1 MHCDSRAEY
10 RATLGRP
17 CCRCL
22 CAQWLTNRC
31 LPPRLS
37 TRRVTMQQPQV
48 ADGEGGGGGGGG
60 PSTPATRRLPRRGG
74 TARSGRKAVIGGRD
88 PLRPRR
94 KVSKPRSF
102 YQRCGDMMM
111 GWPFFPKMG
120 NSKILF
126 RAPDGGRLPG
136 QDGQWEI
143 SRVEALDKLC
153 AFVNDEL
160 EIPMEREADDEV
172 RLYQL
177 VPGQCSADPSC
188 ATACRGSCRGSSGS
202 WASTTRARPSACE
215 TASRRALPAPRPRL
229 CSPAPPPAAP
239 GLRDRDRHGLAL
251 PTLRWEGPPALRRA
265 QQPVQPRQRL
275 CAPLPSRPFRP
286 AAERCLTHPRAWPTA
301 QREGAAAGGG
311 RRLCPCA

>member
-1 MHCDSRAEY
+1 M
-10 RATLGRP
+10 
-17 CCRCL
+17 
-22 CAQWLTNRC
+22 
-31 LPPRLS
+31 
-37 TRRVTMQQPQV
+37 

-60 PSTPATRRLPRRGG
+60 PSTPATRRLPRRVG

-102 YQRCGDMMM
+102 YQRCSDMMM

-160 EIPMEREADDEV
+160 EIPMEREADEEV
-172 RLYQL
+172 RPYQL

-188 ATACRGSCRGSSGS
+188 SQG
-202 WASTTRARPSACE
+202 
-215 TASRRALPAPRPRL
+215 LVPRL
-229 CSPAPPPAAP
+229 EWELGIYNPRSTLGMRDRIQASPAPPRARACA
-239 GLRDRDRHGLAL
+239 H
-251 PTLRWEGPPALRRA
+251 LRRRPQLLA
-265 QQPVQPRQRL
+265 CEIGIDTGWRCPRCAGKARRPCAAL
-275 CAPLPSRPFRP
+275 SSRCSRANACAPPSPPSPPFRP
-286 AAERCLTHPRAWPTA
+286 AAERCLTHPRAWPHCSERRRCGLRATA
-301 QREGAAAGGG
+301 VCVRDPAP
-311 RRLCPCA
+311 RPSPPRPPRL